1 MTRTATDPK
10 PEAEQ
15 TPGLSTWLPLAV
27 VCLALGVEA
36 YDASSIPV
44 AISAIVSDLQ
54 TDLSTIQAA
63 LVLFSVI
70 CAPLMLT
77 SGTSTASGAPCGS
90 ASGSSGPA
98 R

>member
-1 MTRTATDPK
+1 MTPSPHEAGPGDGK
-10 PEAEQ
+10 PPEHA
-15 TPGLSTWLPLAV
+15 TWLPLAV

-44 AISAIVSDLQ
+44 AISAIVSDLD

-77 SGTSTASGAPCGS
+77 AGTLGS
-90 ASGSSGPA
+90 QSFRTNQPD
-98 R
+98 